1 MLNQQMQQA
10 VNANISTQEQ
20 QVAPA
25 APVEQPVEQPVVEQ
39 PQAVQPQQTFTQAQP
54 QVQSFN
60 PNWDVPQYQPAQQPF
75 AQPQVEMP
83 ATDIPNTIAPEQEA
97 TTATEQT
104 FEQQISAREEK
115 LARLE
120 ALIGWQTEEAKP
132 EEPQEEVKPEEPV
145 INQEPESEEENLN
158 YKAKW
163 MEQTSRLSQLESENY
178 RLQQQLKYANLE
190 LEDNATRYWSLKDR
204 QIELNN
210 SIESLRNKVT
220 PDELADLSERYKV
233 WTNANTDATSVQLV
247 QSLCWLL
254 TQVTWKDASGIFD
267 DYLATRTNKDI
278 PFTSHSDNSS
288 INTSN
293 NNRPTRLSL

>member
-25 APVEQPVEQPVVEQ
+25 APVEQPVEQPAVEQ
-39 PQAVQPQQTFTQAQP
+39 PQAQQQQEVQYQEQP

-60 PNWDVPQYQPAQQPF
+60 PNWDVPQYQPQQQEYV
-75 AQPQVEMP
+75 QPQVEIP
-83 ATDIPNTIAPEQEA
+83 ATDIPNTIVPEQEA
-97 TTATEQT
+97 TTAPKDQPAY
-104 FEQQISAREEK
+104 ARDQNLAELESLIRWSNQPKEEEP
-115 LARLE
+115 A
-120 ALIGWQTEEAKP
+120 P
-132 EEPQEEVKPEEPV
+132 EEPAINTVPV
-145 INQEPESEEENLN
+145 SDEENEN
-158 YKAKW
+158 YKMKW
-163 MEQTSRLSQLESENY
+163 MEQTSRVSQLESENY

-190 LEDNATRYWSLKDR
+190 LEDNATRYWTLKDR

-288 INTSN
+288 INN
-293 NNRPTRLSL
+293 NQSNRPMRLSL